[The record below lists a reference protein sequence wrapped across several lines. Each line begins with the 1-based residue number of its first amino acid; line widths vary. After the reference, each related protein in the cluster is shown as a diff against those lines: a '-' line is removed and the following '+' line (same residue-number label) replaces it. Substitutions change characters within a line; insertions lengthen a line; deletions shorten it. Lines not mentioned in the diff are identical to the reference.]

1 MAAFNLAL
9 GRALGFS
16 DGYIYGM
23 IRVGRGLMPAYGY
36 RVTHFDRWH
45 IVNYVRQ
52 LQGPAS
58 AAPRRGG
65 RLTWRAS
72 TFPTRFRCGT
82 SSGPRSATL
91 VFGAMFVVGLLSF
104 IARLVQ
110 DAPSAW
116 ASYVSNWMFFTSIAM
131 GALILVVAATITSAR
146 WNWSVKRV
154 SISFVAFLPIRVH
167 PLPADARPPG
177 GVLPL
182 DREMA
187 TDPILQKKQAW
198 LKRAFPAD
206 AQTSS
211 ACSCCSVCRCT
222 SRTCTCGPTWAS
234 RPTRAT
240 TTRPRARWRERLMN
254 GWLGQESEEVAS
266 HQRLARLAPGMVLVY
281 AAVMSML
288 AYDWAM
294 SLEPHWYSTLFGV
307 WFFMGAFWGGVRG
320 HRGPRPSGYA
330 RKHADFAEAMGSQQR
345 HDLGKLAF
353 AFCVFWTY
361 LFWSQYLVI
370 WYGKAALGAGLDGAP
385 RGGAVGC
392 AIGARDPSLL
402 RGSLRRAHRPAAQA
416 AAAVFGD
423 VLQRPSWSGSGSR
436 CTCGSRPRSTRPG
449 RPSRSSTRS
458 SRCSSSARSCGRCD
472 GRGRRFPVIQ
482 VWQPLVES
490 EMLEAERQMEVEAG
504 AAAD

>member
-1 MAAFNLAL
+1 MARIHVPDAIPLRNLE
-9 GRALGFS
+9 RS
-16 DGYIYGM
+16 
-23 IRVGRGLMPAYGY
+23 
-36 RVTHFDRWH
+36 
-45 IVNYVRQ
+45 
-52 LQGPAS
+52 
-58 AAPRRGG
+58 
-65 RLTWRAS
+65 
-72 TFPTRFRCGT
+72 
-82 SSGPRSATL
+82 RSATL

-154 SISFVAFLPIRVH
+154 SISFVAFLPIAFILF
-167 PLPADARPPG
+167 LPMLGLREEYFHWIG
-177 GVLPL
+177 
-182 DREMA
+182 EMA

-198 LKRAFPAD
+198 LNVPFLLTRNVIGVLVLFGLSVYFAYLYVRPDLGLAADSGDDDPA
-206 AQTSS
+206 
-211 ACSCCSVCRCT
+211 
-222 SRTCTCGPTWAS
+222 
-234 RPTRAT
+234 
-240 TTRPRARWRERLMN
+240 RARWRERLMN

-307 WFFMGAFWGGVRG
+307 WFFMGAFWGGVAATAVATVWLRT
-320 HRGPRPSGYA
+320 
-330 RKHADFAEAMGSQQR
+330 KHADFAEAMGSQQR

-370 WYGKAALGAGLDGAP
+370 WYGKLPWEQAWMVHRAEAPWGALSALVILLCFVVPFAGLIGRQPKLRPPFLATFCSVILVGLWLEMYVWIAP
-385 RGGAVGC
+385 PLHEAGPPITIFHPLIA
-392 AIGARDPSLL
+392 LL
-402 RGSLRRAHRPAAQA
+402 FLGPFLWALRWA
-416 AAAVFGD
+416 
-423 VLQRPSWSGSGSR
+423 WS
-436 CTCGSRPRSTRPG
+436 T
-449 RPSRSSTRS
+449 
-458 SRCSSSARSCGRCD
+458 
-472 GRGRRFPVIQ
+472 FPVIQ